1 MKKLFFFR
9 SGNGA
14 DKQVHCEKAAD
25 SKMKAQASSQAEQE
39 FNSPKSHGEVSG
51 GPALRRSLSL
61 SSAGFLFDKF
71 GETSTNDQPSSAKS
85 QDHHRNHSSRCF
97 TPERQVRERQCE
109 AEKFQHDS
117 SGSSSS
123 CSSNVSSKVL
133 DRYIDGEE
141 HLERCKKKSIS
152 SQSDV
157 SGSISR
163 RRLPPR
169 VQWTVPTSP
178 SDTLND
184 KRKSHSFRE
193 AKGTRLRYSST
204 DCVEDG
210 SRRGSPRSLAR
221 NVIERLS
228 QTHGKSKGSNHE
240 PITIQDIYGGSLDR
254 AFDSSSDVT
263 ANVSLAEHYEPV
275 NEFYAHDYGK
285 HQQNHIHGKNVYRFM
300 EEGIDSELEMKIK
313 EAEKRVRFFSEELKQ
328 QRCLSDCDFDVSSL
342 VGAVRKLEDERIN
355 LAFENVNLL
364 RSQLVERTSA
374 REENRRVKSDWDLH
388 RQLLEKERSELQDGL
403 EKELDRRSGEWTSKL
418 EKFHFEEKKLRERVR
433 ELAEQNVSL
442 QRELSVF
449 NENETES
456 KDLRTHL
463 ERRVAELT
471 TTADEL
477 HDENSYLKQT
487 LSQLEGTYAG
497 ATEDLDFL
505 RRNFEEKDQECKELH
520 KSVTKFLRAC
530 KEQGKTIEGLRD
542 GVSEESKKQPSEKL
556 DQLVKKLQVEQ
567 VRLTGI
573 ELSLRKEVESMKLET
588 ESLRHENVCLL
599 NRLKGNGE
607 ETDITTLKLENE
619 LKMRICYL
627 QDQGLSMLNE
637 SSQLCYKLLEFIKGK
652 LAQFPQTGQDADS
665 MKDGLS
671 EQFMI
676 ESEVKIHGMRR
687 GTENLKRSLQ
697 TVTNVVASNS
707 ESTCSSRP
715 KEQRNQSVEETLR
728 AELRAETLIT
738 SLLREKL
745 YSKEQEIEQL
755 QAELSAAVRGN
766 EILRCEVQS
775 TLDNLSVKTH
785 ELRDLKLQMLKKEEN
800 INRLESSLQE
810 AAKDMASLKN
820 ILPKVSDERDQ
831 MWRELRQCCE
841 KNMLLNAENET
852 LKGMLEK
859 LEEKVL
865 EKEGEITILQDT
877 IGSKRLNLLSS
888 PDFLV

>member
-157 SGSISR
+157 SGSISQ

-210 SRRGSPRSLAR
+210 SRRRSPRSLAR

-285 HQQNHIHGKNVYRFM
+285 HQQNHIHGKNMYRFM

-313 EAEKRVRFFSEELKQ
+313 EAEKRVRLFSEELKQ

-388 RQLLEKERSELQDGL
+388 KQLLEKERSELQDGL

-456 KDLRTHL
+456 KDLITHL

-487 LSQLEGTYAG
+487 LSQLEETYAG

-520 KSVTKFLRAC
+520 KSVTKFLRTC

-652 LAQFPQTGQDADS
+652 LAQDADS

-831 MWRELRQCCE
+831 IWRELRQCCE